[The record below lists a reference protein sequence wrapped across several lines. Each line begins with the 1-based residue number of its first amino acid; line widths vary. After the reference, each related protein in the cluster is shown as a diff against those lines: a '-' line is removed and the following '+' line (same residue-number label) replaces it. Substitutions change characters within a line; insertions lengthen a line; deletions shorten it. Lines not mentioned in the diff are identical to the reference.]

1 MNNCRLDLTYICA
14 RNVAAGIKI
23 DADEL
28 AESAGI
34 VVLHSLGVAEGL
46 QNGIGLEQLLLQFT
60 LHNTNSEH
68 ISISAISISAI
79 AISAIAISAIALSA
93 IAISAI
99 AISAISISAIPI
111 SAISIS
117 AISISAIAIS
127 AISISALEEACRQ
140 YDMTNMQG

>member
-1 MNNCRLDLTYICA
+1 MLGRFQNNDPHKNKCHIVMNNCRSDLTYICA

-34 VVLHSLGVAEGL
+34 VVLHGLGVAEGL

-60 LHNTNSEH
+60 LHTTNSEH

-79 AISAIAISAIALSA
+79 
-93 IAISAI
+93 
-99 AISAISISAIPI
+99 SISD
-111 SAISIS
+111 
-117 AISISAIAIS
+117 
-127 AISISALEEACRQ
+127 LEKHADDTTTLQSCRVK
-140 YDMTNMQG
+140 